1 MDQRNQLR
9 IFRRQDRTA
18 VLGPG
23 TRAVIWVQGC
33 PFGCP
38 GCIVP
43 ESWPSDG
50 GQIVSVNE
58 LSDWLLELPEIEGL
72 TLSGGEP
79 MQQPEALC
87 ELLDSVRAERDL
99 GVMCY
104 TGYRH
109 EDLLHRGSPA
119 QQALL
124 ERIDLLVDGPYIR
137 HRHAE
142 LLWRGS
148 SNQRLLDLSG
158 LYAEVLAELA
168 DDSAGLELELD
179 NEGLFFTGVPPRS
192 GFLEQLS
199 AGLASRGIS
208 LRREGDGE

>member
-1 MDQRNQLR
+1 MDERKTLR

-23 TRAVIWVQGC
+23 MRAVIWVQGC

-43 ESWPSDG
+43 ESWAEDG
-50 GQIVSVNE
+50 GQAYGVEE
-58 LSDWLLELPEIEGL
+58 LAAWLLALDGIEGL

-79 MQQPEALC
+79 MKQPAALC
-87 ELLDSVRAERDL
+87 AFIDIVRARRDL

-109 EDLLHRGSPA
+109 GDLQHRGSEW
-119 QQALL
+119 QRALL
-124 ERIDLLVDGPYIR
+124 ARTDLLIDGPYIQS
-137 HRHAE
+137 RHAD

-148 SNQRLLDLSG
+148 DNQRLIDLSG
-158 LYAEVLAELA
+158 RYSAVLAELGA
-168 DDSAGLELELD
+168 TGSGLELEID
-179 NEGLFFTGVPPRS
+179 NESLFFTGVPPQP
-192 GFLEQLS
+192 GFREALA
-199 AGLASRGIS
+199 AGLAARGI
-208 LRREGDGE
+208 LLDTKGEQE